1 MNRQVKKGQM
11 LFAIL
16 LACFISLSACSGE
29 EQSTST
35 DSSETSLQNTDK
47 EQTETAD
54 SNPAEET
61 ISKQTATSRE
71 EQIEALKALIP
82 EGLTK
87 LPETA
92 EEFYNLPPGRFSG
105 VSYGKQDEEIEKVL
119 QQFPNIENPDPEI
132 IKLYYLALLGL
143 FAEDYPEPQEIIN
156 QIKLASFGSPEMD
169 DPRFQFKE
177 QYNVMIVLD
186 ASGSMGNMAG
196 GKTRMEAAKEA
207 IRSFAA
213 SLPAGARVGLRVYG
227 HEGTGSEA
235 DKALSCSKSDVMYPL
250 QAYDRQK
257 LDSALA
263 QFKPAGWTP
272 IALALEQAQKD
283 LQSYKG
289 EQSTN
294 IIYLVSD
301 GIETCGGDPVKV
313 AKQLADSDVTPIVNV
328 VGFGA
333 DGEAQ
338 RQLKQVAEAAGGRY
352 VLIQDQKE
360 LEKEFQQAE
369 EIARKWRKWKDGASH
384 EAFSANLS
392 QAVEISVYGSTWQI
406 TAQRESYNFYS
417 AFSNIRRLK
426 ILDKQ
431 TIGELEKMEK
441 EQEKLATQ
449 RGKEIEAFLD
459 ELNDKTYRETI
470 DAINKQYSKNVKAK

>member
-1 MNRQVKKGQM
+1 MKVNTVK
-11 LFAIL
+11 LLSTL
-16 LACFISLSACSGE
+16 LACFLFLSACSSDEENPTDTNAPDASTTQTQQPVTDHQIGE
-29 EQSTST
+29 STPK
-35 DSSETSLQNTDK
+35 ETPN
-47 EQTETAD
+47 
-54 SNPAEET
+54 
-61 ISKQTATSRE
+61 SRE
-71 EQIEALKALIP
+71 EKIKLLKALIP
-82 EGLTK
+82 DGLTK
-87 LPETA
+87 RPETA

-105 VSYGKQDEEIEKVL
+105 VQYGKQYEEIEKVL

-132 IKLYYLALLGL
+132 IELYYLALLGL

-156 QIKLASFGSPEMD
+156 QIKLSSFGSPEMD

-213 SLPAGARVGLRVYG
+213 SLPADARVGLRVYG

-250 QAYDRQK
+250 QAYDQQK

-289 EQSTN
+289 EQNTN

-301 GIETCGGDPVKV
+301 GIETCGGNPVKV

-369 EIARKWRKWKDGASH
+369 EIARKWFEWRSGATYDALSKQ
-384 EAFSANLS
+384 LS
-392 QAVEISVYGSTWQI
+392 QGGEILAFGFTWDQME
-406 TAQRESYNFYS
+406 TRESNNFLG
-417 AFSNIRRLK
+417 AFLKLEGSK
-426 ILDKQ
+426 ILEKS
-431 TIGELEKMEK
+431 TITKLKELEKIQSKLIKQRGNELK
-441 EQEKLATQ
+441 TFLEKLNA
-449 RGKEIEAFLD
+449 
-459 ELNDKTYRETI
+459 KTYKEAI
-470 DAINKQYSKNVKAK
+470 DAINQQYSENVKRK

>member
-1 MNRQVKKGQM
+1 MFPAMNACKPISFV
-11 LFAIL
+11 IL
-16 LACFISLSACSGE
+16 LACLFSLYACSADEVEPATTDTSSQPVDAQPVQPVGQRE
-29 EQSTST
+29 GITPEQAAV
-35 DSSETSLQNTDK
+35 D
-47 EQTETAD
+47 
-54 SNPAEET
+54 
-61 ISKQTATSRE
+61 RE
-71 EQIEALKALIP
+71 KQIEVLKALIP
-82 EGLTK
+82 EGLTN

-92 EEFYNLPPGRFSG
+92 EDFYTLPPGRFSG
-105 VSYGKQDEEIEKVL
+105 VTYGEQSEEIEKVL
-119 QQFPNIENPDPEI
+119 QQFPNINNPDPET

-143 FAEDYPEPQEIIN
+143 FAEDYQDPQEIIN

-250 QAYDRQK
+250 QAYDQQK

-289 EQSTN
+289 DQNTN

-338 RQLKQVAEAAGGRY
+338 RQLKEVADAAGGRY

-417 AFSNIRRLK
+417 AFSNMRRLK

-459 ELNDKTYRETI
+459 ELNDKTYKETI
-470 DAINKQYSKNVKAK
+470 DAINQQYRKNVERN